1 VIANDGFAAATA
13 SAYALDPFF
22 VPLQDAPTMLTQTEQ
37 ARQNMVENQVRT
49 WEVLDP
55 RVLDAL
61 RNVHRED
68 FVPARHRNLAFADIE
83 LPIGHDEVM
92 LKPVI
97 EGRLLQALAPQP
109 GEKVL
114 EIGTGS
120 GFLTA
125 CLARLAGSVT
135 SIERHADLAEAARAR
150 LAATQVRNAKVETTD
165 AFGDFQPGEAFDA
178 IVVGGATF
186 ALPERFR
193 SWLRKGG
200 RLLAIVGES
209 PAQQVTLYERAGDSR
224 WSSASLF
231 ETDLPYLRG
240 AEPPRRFTL

>member
-1 VIANDGFAAATA
+1 
-13 SAYALDPFF
+13 
-22 VPLQDAPTMLTQTEQ
+22 MLTQTEQ

-55 RVLDAL
+55 RVLDVL

-68 FVPARHRNLAFADIE
+68 FVPARHRNLAFADME

-92 LKPVI
+92 LKPVV
-97 EGRLLQALAPQP
+97 EGRLLQALAPQA

-125 CLARLAGSVT
+125 CLARLASSVT

-150 LAATQVRNAKVETTD
+150 LAAAQVRNAKVETID
-165 AFGDFQPGEAFDA
+165 VFGDFQPGEAFDA
-178 IVVGGATF
+178 IIVGAAAF

-193 SWLRKGG
+193 NWVRPGG

-209 PAQQVTLYERAGDSR
+209 PAQQVTLYQRAADSR
-224 WSSASLF
+224 WSSVSLF
-231 ETDLPYLRG
+231 ETDLPYLHG